1 MKIRL
6 VDQIFRR
13 RRGEALPEQ
22 VRINQRLIEG
32 HATHGDADDEKY
44 PK

>member
-6 VDQIFRR
+6 VDQILRR

-22 VRINQRLIEG
+22 VRINQRLIES
-32 HATHGDADDEKY
+32 HATHGDANNEKQ